1 MPNAYVLVGLPGVG
15 KSTWLASRPDNIFV
29 ASSDDFI
36 ELFAKLR
43 GQTYNNVFPEYI
55 KKAEA
60 HFWELLEGCN
70 EDVYIDRTNLTVKSR
85 ARLFKAL
92 PNHKFTAVVFPIPDN
107 WAERLASRPDKR
119 IPEHILR
126 QMDRNYQPPTLDEG
140 FHQIIVDPCGP
151 Q

>member
-15 KSTWLASRPDNIFV
+15 KSTWVASRGRV
-29 ASSDDFI
+29 ASSDAFI

-43 GQTYNNVFPEYI
+43 GQTYNDVFPEYI

-60 HFWELLEGCN
+60 HFWELLEGCDEN
-70 EDVYIDRTNLTVKSR
+70 IYIDRTNLTVKSR

-92 PNHKFTAVVFPIPDN
+92 PNHKFTAIVFSIPED
-107 WAERLASRPDKR
+107 WQKRLASRPGKQ
-119 IPEHILR
+119 IPDNILH
-126 QMDRNYQPPTLDEG
+126 QMDRSYQPPTLDEG

>member
-15 KSTWLASRPDNIFV
+15 KSTWVAGKRFI
-29 ASSDDFI
+29 ASSDNFI
-36 ELFAKLR
+36 NLFAAIR
-43 GQTYNNVFPEYI
+43 GKTYNEVFPEYI

-70 EDVYIDRTNLTVKSR
+70 EDVYIDRTNLTIKSR

-92 PNHKFTAVVFPIPDN
+92 PYHKFTAIVFSIPEN
-107 WAERLASRPDKR
+107 WQERLDSREGKQ
-119 IPEHILR
+119 IPEHVLC

-140 FHQIIVDPCGP
+140 FYQIIVDPCGP

>member
-15 KSTWLASRPDNIFV
+15 KSTWLAGRGFI
-29 ASSDDFI
+29 ASSDNFI
-36 ELFAKLR
+36 QLFARLR
-43 GQTYNNVFPEYI
+43 GKTYNEVFQEYI

-60 HFWELLEGCN
+60 HFWELLDGC
-70 EDVYIDRTNLTVKSR
+70 DHDIYIDRTNLTVKSR

-92 PNHKFTAVVFPIPDN
+92 PNHKFTAIVFPIPDD
-107 WAERLASRPDKR
+107 WAERLASRPDKQ

-126 QMDRNYQPPTLDEG
+126 QMDRSYQPPTLDEG

-151 Q
+151 